1 MEVEKSINAYAYCVS
16 WISIK
21 NSFDYI
27 SLKKVRT
34 KIRTKAIQTKFT
46 PASNIL
52 FLAEIVKALL
62 EIVETWLE
70 IVEYK
75 P

>member
-27 SLKKVRT
+27 SLKK
-34 KIRTKAIQTKFT
+34 
-46 PASNIL
+46 SEN
-52 FLAEIVKALL
+52 
-62 EIVETWLE
+62 
-70 IVEYK
+70 
-75 P
+75 